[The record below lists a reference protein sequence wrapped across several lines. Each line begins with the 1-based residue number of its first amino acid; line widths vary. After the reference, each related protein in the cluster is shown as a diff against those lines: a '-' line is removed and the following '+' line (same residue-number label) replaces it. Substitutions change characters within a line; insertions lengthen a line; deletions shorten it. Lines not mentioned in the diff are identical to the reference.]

1 MFLMTRLSS
10 LKNAKTRSDLARL
23 LDIKP
28 SSLTYLL
35 FHLKVENL
43 YESFEIKKASGG
55 NRVINAPDIR
65 LKEIQSKLSYCLLD
79 CLDEINEK
87 FHSHKQLSHGF
98 ERDRSIITNA
108 ARHLNKKNVA
118 NIDLQDFFG
127 SFNFGRVRGYF
138 IKNENFA
145 LDPVIATT
153 IAQIACYQNALPQG
167 SPCSP
172 VISNLI
178 THSLDIRLAY
188 LAKRYNSAYS
198 RYADDITFS
207 TRERE
212 FPAKLFTVEDGKL
225 AIGSK
230 IVREI
235 ERAGFTVNPLKTRTN
250 FKNSRQDVTGLV
262 VNNKVSIK
270 SEYWRKVRSMCHKL
284 FETGNFYTEDGA
296 NKVNGNIPKLEGML
310 SFIDSIDKY
319 NNFRPKAQF
328 KPTYVPIKYGA
339 NSEPLLNVREKTYS
353 KFLFFKNFHI
363 NETPT
368 ILCEGKTDNIYL
380 SCAIKRLVDSYPE
393 LAQKS
398 NPKKDIEL
406 KVKFFN
412 NSKKTRYLM
421 NLYGGTSYL
430 KLFIEQYLKNKG
442 RYTYSGSNTPVIII
456 LDNDDGP
463 KEIVSMLKEKKFS
476 NCPDVPDTIRSSNY
490 IHIFDNLYIIFIP
503 KIDKKNTELEDF
515 FDHKTLSITIGGKSF
530 NRNNETDSKT
540 EYGKHVFSQ
549 KIVMERRNTISF
561 DNFKPI
567 LDTIVTIIEK
577 HAAPKAAT

>member
-35 FHLKVENL
+35 FHLKVEKL

-55 NRVINAPDIR
+55 KRVINAPDIR
-65 LKEIQSKLSYCLLD
+65 LKEIQSKLSYYLLD

-153 IAQIACYQNALPQG
+153 IAQIASYQNTLPQG

-212 FPAKLFTVEDGKL
+212 FPANLFTVEDGKL

-230 IVREI
+230 IIKEI

-262 VNNKVSIK
+262 VNEKVSIK
-270 SEYWRKVRSMCHKL
+270 SEYWRKARSMCHNL
-284 FETGNFYTEDGA
+284 FETGSFYTEDGA
-296 NKVNGNIPKLEGML
+296 NKENGSISKLEGML

-319 NNFRPKAQF
+319 NNLQPKPHS
-328 KPTYVPIKYGA
+328 KPKYVPIKHGY
-339 NSEPLLNVREKTYS
+339 NSEPLLNSRERVYS
-353 KFLFFKNFHI
+353 SFLFFKNFHA
-363 NETPT
+363 NEVPT

-380 SCAIKRLVDSYPE
+380 SCAIKKLADSYPE
-393 LAQKS
+393 LSQ
-398 NPKKDIEL
+398 KDISKKEIKL
-406 KVKFFN
+406 KLKFFN

-421 NLYGGTSYL
+421 NLYGGASYL
-430 KLFIEQYLKNKG
+430 KLFIEQYLKNKS
-442 RYTYSGSNTPVIII
+442 RYKYSGSNMPVIII

-463 KEIVSMLKEKKFS
+463 KDIVNMLKEKKLPT
-476 NCPDVPDTIRSSNY
+476 CPHDSDGIRSSNY
-490 IHIFDNLYIIFIP
+490 LHIFDNLYVILIP
-503 KIDKKNTELEDF
+503 RIDKKNTALEDF
-515 FDHKTLSITIGGKSF
+515 FDQQTLSITIKGKSF
-530 NRNNETDSKT
+530 NRNNDTDSKT

-567 LDTIVTIIEK
+567 LDTIVTIIQK
-577 HAAPKAAT
+577 HAAPKADA